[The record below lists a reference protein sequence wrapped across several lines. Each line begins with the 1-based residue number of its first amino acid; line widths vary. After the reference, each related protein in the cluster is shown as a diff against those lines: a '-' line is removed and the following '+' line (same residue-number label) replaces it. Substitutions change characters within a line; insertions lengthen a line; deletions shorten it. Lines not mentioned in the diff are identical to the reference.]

1 MNILFF
7 ILSLVPI
14 TNAYCPSQFQQH
26 PINDGCMAN
35 IINNRDFYGHDV
47 IDIEWDRNIFPNDFI
62 WIDLVLEE
70 DAPIVE
76 NCFYGYRKVLYSDS
90 QVSILRERISNNG
103 NYRWHILNVN
113 YIPTNY
119 FIHLTASEQLNC
131 INKINEILL

>member
-14 TNAYCPSQFQQH
+14 TNAYCPPQFQQH

-76 NCFYGYRKVLYSDS
+76 NCFYGFRKVLYSDS
-90 QVSILRERISNNG
+90 KVSILRERISNNG
-103 NYRWHILNVN
+103 NYIKI
-113 YIPTNY
+113 Y
-119 FIHLTASEQLNC
+119 C
-131 INKINEILL
+131 ISPSTISISITI